1 MSIGDAEGR
10 HEENTMDRRQLMEG
24 LLGTALGA
32 GVVSEAQAQE
42 KGAGGPPTVKERMQ
56 KALAGVPGKQVT
68 VVTVEY
74 APGGRSA
81 PHTHSG
87 PVFGYV
93 LEGAVVFGLDDGPE
107 TVLRA
112 GDVFYEA
119 PRQVHRTSRNAS
131 GTQPARLLAII
142 VGEEGQPITT
152 PLK

>member
-1 MSIGDAEGR
+1 
-10 HEENTMDRRQLMEG
+10 MDRRQVMEG
-24 LLGTALGA
+24 LLGVALGA
-32 GVVSEAQAQE
+32 GALSEAEAQK

-56 KALAGVPGKQVT
+56 KALAGVPGKQIT
-68 VVTVEY
+68 MVTVEY
-74 APGGRSA
+74 APGGSSG

-93 LEGAVVFGLDDGPE
+93 LAGTVVFRLDDGPE
-107 TVLRA
+107 TILRE

-119 PRQVHRTSRNAS
+119 PGQVHQTSRNAS
-131 GTQPARLLAII
+131 QTRPARLLAII